1 MDYNY
6 NTPLYY
12 SFSEFLANYESDFN
26 EWKTFYPDGTER
38 YFLKTIYDKYNKIP
52 YFNELESST
61 QIDSYGR
68 EYIIEEIVRKKTFSD
83 YIMLP
88 YFDGIGEY
96 PRKEKVGFDD
106 LAELIT
112 ARIRFVLN
120 PELKKGIEFN
130 GMTYNLFPTNNIS
143 FDIQNIWDIQDI
155 FDRQPT
161 DGYVIDVFEFSS
173 YTPFMEIKKTDDDL
187 GYVYF
192 NEYKYKNFEYTVN
205 QILDWIDDK
214 KNKLQNTGFIKS
226 NIKWQGTQTEL
237 TELIKALIE
246 NGNIQGTQKDVFN
259 SFTDFLN
266 FDINNQSKLINDI
279 KNRNNGSETIFL
291 DKLKSSL
298 LNFINRENKR

>member
-26 EWKTFYPDGTER
+26 EWKTFYPDGTEQ
-38 YFLKTIYDKYNKIP
+38 YFLKTIYDKYNEIP
-52 YFNELESST
+52 YFNELELHT
-61 QIDSYGR
+61 RFDSYGR
-68 EYIIEEIVRKKTFSD
+68 EYIIEEEVRKTTFSD

-120 PELKKGIEFN
+120 PELKKGIEVN

-143 FDIQNIWDIQDI
+143 FDIQNIWD
-155 FDRQPT
+155 RQPT
-161 DGYVIDVFEFSS
+161 DGYVIDVIEFLS
-173 YTPFMEIKKTDDDL
+173 YTPFMEIKKTDNDL

-205 QILDWIDDK
+205 QVIDFINDK
-214 KNKLQNTGFIKS
+214 KQELNNLPINTKQINKLNW
-226 NIKWQGTQTEL
+226 NGTKTEL

-246 NGNIQGTQKDVFN
+246 NGNIQGTQKDIFN

-266 FDINNQSKLINDI
+266 FDINYQSKLINDI
-279 KNRNNGSETIFL
+279 KKRNNGSETIFL